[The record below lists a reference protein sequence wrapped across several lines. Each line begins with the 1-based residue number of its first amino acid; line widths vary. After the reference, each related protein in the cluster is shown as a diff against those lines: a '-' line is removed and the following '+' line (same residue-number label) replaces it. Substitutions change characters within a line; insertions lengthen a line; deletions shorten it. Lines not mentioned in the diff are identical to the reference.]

1 MFKHTNNSSATA
13 DDFFECVWPFC
24 AVLNMHILLVET
36 KRYKVNT
43 NNCDDLEMIWSW
55 ANRNPVPSS
64 NLQVHVSFQII
75 VIFFIKVIHFSN

>member
-24 AVLNMHILLVET
+24 AVLNMYILLVET

-43 NNCDDLEMIWSW
+43 NNCDDLELS
-55 ANRNPVPSS
+55 
-64 NLQVHVSFQII
+64 
-75 VIFFIKVIHFSN
+75 